1 MQTIRK
7 TIAVSVTL
15 VRDAEEQAA
24 KLGMD
29 FSDYVRYLLAREKEQ
44 RMKQEPEPVY
54 YMSERTE
61 KNVERARK
69 EIAAGRAKKF
79 DKVDDLM
86 DYINS
91 FDKKREKTWKKST
104 ASSSKKER
112 R

>member
-15 VRDAEEQAA
+15 VRDAEKQAA

-54 YMSERTE
+54 YMSEQTE
-61 KNVERARK
+61 RNVERVRK
-69 EIAAGRAKKF
+69 EISKGNYKTFKNGTEF
-79 DKVDDLM
+79 VKYLK
-86 DYINS
+86 S
-91 FDKKREKTWKKST
+91 KRNN
-104 ASSSKKER
+104 A
-112 R
+112 